1 MNKYEE
7 IRDRFGK
14 GYVTKEQLKKF
25 VELGVITEEQEQ
37 TILNLT
43 QVQVI
48 PHGIYRGIA
57 LAFGAESM
65 EKGEGLSAN
74 AGYFAGEYA
83 PWQPGETYR
92 PGQLLQH
99 EGAALQVRQPVTAQ
113 AHQPPFSA
121 GMTAIYIPY
130 LVPDEYGVKPYKY
143 GCATKRGERFYGGQ
157 GAVFAYIGADNPSCI
172 YPPSEEYPA
181 LWQREE

>member
-48 PHGIYRGIA
+48 PHGIYRNIA

-65 EKGEGLSAN
+65 EKGEGLS
-74 AGYFAGEYA
+74 
-83 PWQPGETYR
+83 
-92 PGQLLQH
+92 
-99 EGAALQVRQPVTAQ
+99 VR
-113 AHQPPFSA
+113 
-121 GMTAIYIPY
+121 
-130 LVPDEYGVKPYKY
+130 
-143 GCATKRGERFYGGQ
+143 
-157 GAVFAYIGADNPSCI
+157 
-172 YPPSEEYPA
+172 
-181 LWQREE
+181 